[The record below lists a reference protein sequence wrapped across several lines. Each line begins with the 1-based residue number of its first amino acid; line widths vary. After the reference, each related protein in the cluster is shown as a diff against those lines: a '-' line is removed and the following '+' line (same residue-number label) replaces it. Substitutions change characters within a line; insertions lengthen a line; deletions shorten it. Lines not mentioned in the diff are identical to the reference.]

1 MEIRKMKI
9 CIAALAALSMCV
21 AFAADGGKTVSL
33 AEARGGIGDAISS
46 PAAMEAAMKSLS
58 AADQVAFLGE
68 VNAAIAKRHASKE
81 EKAAMFLKAN
91 AAALKAAKGGK
102 GDMKAL
108 LAEVYATASVL
119 SLTAINEKFADD
131 LFNRAADP
139 NKTYTDEQ
147 YTDIA
152 VETLKAIVR
161 RCDSADSSSVRDAFG
176 LLMLVRASNGTP
188 DTLTDRLLQELPEE
202 DRKAAQEEWIP
213 AALGR
218 DGREKSYEP
227 ILSAAEAE
235 AEPNLEV
242 IIKIY
247 GPQQID
253 SLLGDIVEGTPT
265 LRPHVEEPTMQTPI
279 DASMGTGGD
288 GPGVPSPTPTPPT
301 PTPTPPVPPTPP
313 YQSQVP

>member
-1 MEIRKMKI
+1 MEMSRTKV
-9 CIAALAALSMCV
+9 CLAALAAASMCV
-21 AFAADGGKTVSL
+21 AFAADGGKTASL
-33 AEARGGIGDAISS
+33 AEARGGIGEAISS
-46 PAAMEAAMKSLS
+46 PSAMESAMKSLS

-68 VNAAIAKRHASKE
+68 VNAAIAKRQASKE

-108 LAEVYATASVL
+108 LAEVYASASVL

-139 NKTYTDEQ
+139 NKTYTDDQ

-188 DTLTDRLLQELPEE
+188 DTLTDRLLQEIPEE
-202 DRKAAQEEWIP
+202 DRKVAQEEWIP

-218 DGREKSYEP
+218 DGHEKSYEP

-235 AEPNLEV
+235 AEPNLDI

-247 GPQQID
+247 GPQQVD
-253 SLLGDIVEGTPT
+253 SLVADLVEGIPT
-265 LRPHVEEPTMQTPI
+265 LRPHLDEPTMQSPI
-279 DASMGTGGD
+279 DASTGVGGD
-288 GPGVPSPTPTPPT
+288 GPSVPAPAPT
-301 PTPTPPVPPTPP
+301 PVPPAPT
-313 YQSQVP
+313 YQSQFP

>member
-1 MEIRKMKI
+1 MKMSKMKV
-9 CIAALAALSMCV
+9 CLAAVVASSMCV
-21 AFAADGGKTVSL
+21 AFAADGVKTASL
-33 AEARGGIGDAISS
+33 AEARGGIGDAISN
-46 PAAMEAAMKSLS
+46 PAAMESAMNSLS

-68 VNAAIAKRHASKE
+68 VNAAIAKRQASKE

-108 LAEVYATASVL
+108 LAEVYASASVL
-119 SLTAINEKFADD
+119 SLPAISEKFADD

-152 VETLKAIVR
+152 VDTLKAIVR

-188 DTLTDRLLQELPEE
+188 ATLTDRLLQEIPEE

-227 ILSAAEAE
+227 MLSAAEAE
-235 AEPNLEV
+235 AEPNLDI

-265 LRPHVEEPTMQTPI
+265 LRPHIEEPTMQTPI
-279 DASMGTGGD
+279 DASSGTGGD
-288 GPGVPSPTPTPPT
+288 GQGVPTPVPVPPA
-301 PTPTPPVPPTPP
+301 PVPPTPP

>member
-1 MEIRKMKI
+1 MKMSKMKV
-9 CIAALAALSMCV
+9 CLAAVVASSMCV
-21 AFAADGGKTVSL
+21 AFAADDVKTASL
-33 AEARGGIGDAISS
+33 AEARGGIG
-46 PAAMEAAMKSLS
+46 
-58 AADQVAFLGE
+58 
-68 VNAAIAKRHASKE
+68 
-81 EKAAMFLKAN
+81 AAMFLKAN
-91 AAALKAAKGGK
+91 SAALKAAKGGK

-108 LAEVYATASVL
+108 LAEVYASASVL
-119 SLTAINEKFADD
+119 SLTAINEKFAED

-139 NKTYTDEQ
+139 GKTYTDDQ

-152 VETLKAIVR
+152 VEALKAIVR

-227 ILSAAEAE
+227 MLSAAEAE
-235 AEPNLEV
+235 AEPNLDI

-265 LRPHVEEPTMQTPI
+265 LRPHIEEPTMQTPI
-279 DASMGTGGD
+279 DASSGTGGD
-288 GPGVPSPTPTPPT
+288 GQGVPTPVPVPPA
-301 PTPTPPVPPTPP
+301 PVPPTPP

>member
-1 MEIRKMKI
+1 MKMSKMKV
-9 CIAALAALSMCV
+9 CLAVVVASSMCV
-21 AFAADGGKTVSL
+21 AFAADGGKTASL
-33 AEARGGIGDAISS
+33 AEARGGIGEAISS
-46 PAAMEAAMKSLS
+46 PSAMESAMKSLS

-68 VNAAIAKRHASKE
+68 VNAAIAKRQASKE

-108 LAEVYATASVL
+108 LAEVYASASVL

-139 NKTYTDEQ
+139 NKTYTDDQ

-188 DTLTDRLLQELPEE
+188 DTLTDRLLQEIPEE
-202 DRKAAQEEWIP
+202 DRKVAQEEWIP

-218 DGREKSYEP
+218 DGHEKSYEP

-235 AEPNLEV
+235 AEPNLDI

-247 GPQQID
+247 GPQQVD
-253 SLLGDIVEGTPT
+253 SLVADLVEGIPT
-265 LRPHVEEPTMQTPI
+265 LRPHLDEPTMQSPI
-279 DASMGTGGD
+279 DASTGVGGD
-288 GPGVPSPTPTPPT
+288 GPSVPAPAPT
-301 PTPTPPVPPTPP
+301 PVPPAPT
-313 YQSQVP
+313 YQSQFP

>member
-1 MEIRKMKI
+1 MKMSRTKI
-9 CIAALAALSMCV
+9 CLAALAAVSMCAV
-21 AFAADGGKTVSL
+21 FAADGGKTASL
-33 AEARGGIGDAISS
+33 AEARGGIGEAISS
-46 PAAMEAAMKSLS
+46 PEAMESAMNSLS

-68 VNAAIAKRHASKE
+68 VNAAIAKRQASKE

-108 LAEVYATASVL
+108 LAEVYASASVL
-119 SLTAINEKFADD
+119 SLTAINEKFAED

-139 NKTYTDEQ
+139 GKTYTDDQ

-152 VETLKAIVR
+152 VEALKAIVR

-227 ILSAAEAE
+227 MLSAAEAE

-247 GPQQID
+247 GQQQID

-265 LRPHVEEPTMQTPI
+265 LKPHIEEPTMQTPI
-279 DASMGTGGD
+279 DASSGTGGD
-288 GPGVPSPTPTPPT
+288 GQGVPT
-301 PTPTPPVPPTPP
+301 PTPTPTPKPTPPTPP

>member
-1 MEIRKMKI
+1 MKMTRTKI
-9 CIAALAALSMCV
+9 CLAALAASSMCV
-21 AFAADGGKTVSL
+21 AFAADGGKTASL

-46 PAAMEAAMKSLS
+46 PAAMESAMKSLS
-58 AADQVAFLGE
+58 AADQVAFVRE
-68 VNAAIAKRHASKE
+68 VNQAISRRHASNE

-91 AAALKAAKGGK
+91 SAALKAVKGGK

-108 LAEVYATASVL
+108 LAEVYASASVL
-119 SLTAINEKFADD
+119 SLTAINEKFAED
-131 LFNRAADP
+131 LFNRASDP
-139 NKTYTDEQ
+139 SKTYTDEQ

-152 VETLKAIVR
+152 VDALKAIVR

-188 DTLTDRLLQELPEE
+188 DTLTDRLLQEIPEE
-202 DRKAAQEEWIP
+202 DRKAAQDEWIP

-235 AEPNLEV
+235 AEPNLDI

-247 GPQQID
+247 GQQQID
-253 SLLGDIVEGTPT
+253 SLLGDLVEGTPT
-265 LRPHVEEPTMQTPI
+265 LRPHIDEPTMQTPI
-279 DASMGTGGD
+279 DASAGIGGD
-288 GPGVPSPTPTPPT
+288 GQSVPAPT
-301 PTPTPPVPPTPP
+301 PTPTPAPTPVPPTPP
-313 YQSQVP
+313 YQSQYP

>member
-91 AAALKAAKGGK
+91 AAALKAVKGGK

-161 RCDSADSSSVRDAFG
+161 RYDSADSSSVRDAFG

-288 GPGVPSPTPTPPT
+288 GPGVPSPTPTPP
-301 PTPTPPVPPTPP
+301 VPPTPP